1 MYMSVSACVCMMYTS
16 VSACVCMM
24 YMSVSACVCMMY
36 MYMHKDVP
44 DRSSLELV
52 VMFIFLLHFSH
63 KIVYMYMYVHVSSF
77 PV

>member
-1 MYMSVSACVCMMYTS
+1 MYMSVSACVCML
-16 VSACVCMM
+16 

-52 VMFIFLLHFSH
+52 VMFIFFITFFS
-63 KIVYMYMYVHVSSF
+63 
-77 PV
+77 